1 MLFKFFDISSLEY
14 KFLVN
19 STAKL
24 AIKTESPKLSPIFF
38 PRKFLQSF
46 PLHNH
51 IIIWYSHCFLYFLRY
66 LFFFVKKHLCKA
78 IYSLLSIKTINFAA
92 EKLYSGRKLAQN
104 RGIRLR
110 GGAPFV

>member
-24 AIKTESPKLSPIFF
+24 AIKTESPKLFPIFF

-51 IIIWYSHCFLYFLRY
+51 IINGIPTV
-66 LFFFVKKHLCKA
+66 FF
-78 IYSLLSIKTINFAA
+78 IS
-92 EKLYSGRKLAQN
+92 
-104 RGIRLR
+104 
-110 GGAPFV
+110 